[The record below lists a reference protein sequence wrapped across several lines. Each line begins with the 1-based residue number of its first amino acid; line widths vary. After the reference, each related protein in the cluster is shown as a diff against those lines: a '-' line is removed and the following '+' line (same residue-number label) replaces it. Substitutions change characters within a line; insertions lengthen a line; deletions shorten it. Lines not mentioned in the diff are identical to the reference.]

1 MSVEVYRR
9 AMNEE
14 SGAAGA
20 GGPRRSAR
28 CHASSRRLDA
38 AKRAARGLRFL
49 LDGELPEMLMKSGAA
64 ANKQA
69 AEDMIKA
76 YWPRT
81 SPERQNQILEAYL
94 NELGRGVTGNQVT
107 IPFLSCTSWVVSKP
121 RSLYSAF
128 SSFQLMSV

>member
-1 MSVEVYRR
+1 
-9 AMNEE
+9 MNEE

-20 GGPRRSAR
+20 GGPRWSAR

-49 LDGELPEMLMKSGAA
+49 LDGELPEMLMKNGAA

-94 NELGRGVTGNQVT
+94 KEGRGVTGNQVT